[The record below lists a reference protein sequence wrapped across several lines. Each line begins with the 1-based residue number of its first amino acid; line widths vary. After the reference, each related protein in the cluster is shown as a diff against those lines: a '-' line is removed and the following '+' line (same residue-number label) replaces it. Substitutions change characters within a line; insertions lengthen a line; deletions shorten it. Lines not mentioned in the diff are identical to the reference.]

1 MWVSINGGTPVIIL
15 SRLGFSLP
23 NHPANL
29 GYPHDCGN
37 SNGILCES
45 AYHSVT
51 FVCDPTYKPPR
62 LEDRLVMIHFTSPIQ
77 GLPCLLAP
85 EKGGHPY
92 GDEYGKPC
100 VKGIYVGFHQCGYTK
115 MDFFRLWLW
124 CCGTR
129 VKSTPKWM
137 VYSGKS
143 PLKWMIWGYPYDI
156 GNLHIWFAKVIRPVP
171 HGSLLL
177 FAKTIGWCWVP
188 GVTHS
193 WSLNFFGG
201 HPLGHFQDT
210 QTTTEQWWSDSDR
223 DSEAGD

>member
-62 LEDRLVMIHFTSPIQ
+62 LEDRLVMIRFTSPIQ

-85 EKGGHPY
+85 EKGAILTGMSM
-92 GDEYGKPC
+92 ESR
-100 VKGIYVGFHQCGYTK
+100 VLKGIYVGFHQCGYTK
-115 MDFFRLWLW
+115 MVFFRLWLW

-156 GNLHIWFAKVIRPVP
+156 GNLHIWFAKVIRPVA
-171 HGSLLL
+171 SWILTALRQNY
-177 FAKTIGWCWVP
+177 WVMLGARRHTFVEP
-188 GVTHS
+188 QF
-193 WSLNFFGG
+193 L
-201 HPLGHFQDT
+201 HPLGHSQDT
-210 QTTTEQWWSDSDR
+210 QTTSEQWWSDSDR